1 MQMPLNRATRIA
13 CIALLSLAVTIP
25 AQAATPKQAA
35 QTAMIAY
42 ERGHGTSDIE
52 TPSCY
57 IVQDWAQCFF
67 ATAGGNL
74 GKWDWLHLK
83 GGKWVV
89 AGGEGGDPALP
100 YMKKFGVPSAIA
112 AKFEAQC
119 KC

>member
-13 CIALLSLAVTIP
+13 CIALLFPAATIP

-52 TPSCY
+52 NPSCY